1 MEFNEKLQELR
12 KKRGITQDELAEA
25 IFVSRTAVSKWE
37 TGRGYPSIDSLKAI
51 AKYFSVTV
59 DELLSC
65 EEIITVAQ
73 EENKE
78 KEKRFRDLVF
88 ALLDISV
95 SMVLFLPFF
104 GQQNGEMITGV
115 SLFDL
120 SGTGLY
126 LKISYFVLV
135 IAIAVFGVVGLVIR
149 NSFRKGNKISLALN
163 CIGTFVFIIST
174 QPYAAAFLFVLLIIK
189 AFLIIKSN
197 DTKGVG

>member
-1 MEFNEKLQELR
+1 MLKKWNVTIPELSGNIPR
-12 KKRGITQDELAEA
+12 KAYIYLPYSWD
-25 IFVSRTAVSKWE
+25 
-37 TGRGYPSIDSLKAI
+37 
-51 AKYFSVTV
+51 
-59 DELLSC
+59 
-65 EEIITVAQ
+65 
-73 EENKE
+73 KE

-104 GQQNGEMITGV
+104 GQQNGEIITGV

-149 NSFRKGNKISLALN
+149 NSFRKGNIS
-163 CIGTFVFIIST
+163 
-174 QPYAAAFLFVLLIIK
+174 
-189 AFLIIKSN
+189 
-197 DTKGVG
+197 